1 MILTMENNVA
11 EKAATDEVMTM
22 KKTILVFAAAMAA
35 IAFCVFAKVNRD
47 RKGEMRTERA
57 KSSDVAELTVTD
69 PPISEENAETVGEVT
84 KSTGEGPLDRLLRAI
99 VDGDAKTVAKSVL
112 YPFDRKYPIPPV
124 QNEEEF
130 VARFDDIFDRPFR
143 RMLGE
148 LLPEAPWE
156 EMGWRGVMLGEGPLW
171 IDGTISDGGNIYALN
186 YQSEAEQELSKQL
199 VEEERRTLPPNLANE
214 GCDPKLCFE
223 TEDGKIA
230 GRVDDIG
237 NDHFRVALFA
247 MPFHPGDQPAA
258 TFRGRAVWEGSGG
271 NHTYLDD
278 EGLWALEVNVI
289 GALDTPDFHLLER
302 DSWADA
308 FDLGAARPA
317 RKSLWPEIV
326 AKGAL

>member
-1 MILTMENNVA
+1 
-11 EKAATDEVMTM
+11 M
-22 KKTILVFAAAMAA
+22 KKTILVFAAALAT

-57 KSSDVAELTVTD
+57 RSSDVAELTVTD
-69 PPISEENAETVGEVT
+69 PPIAGEKAETVGEVS

-99 VDGDAKTVAKSVL
+99 V
-112 YPFDRKYPIPPV
+112 
-124 QNEEEF
+124 
-130 VARFDDIFDRPFR
+130 
-143 RMLGE
+143 
-148 LLPEAPWE
+148 
-156 EMGWRGVMLGEGPLW
+156 
-171 IDGTISDGGNIYALN
+171 
-186 YQSEAEQELSKQL
+186 
-199 VEEERRTLPPNLANE
+199 
-214 GCDPKLCFE
+214 
-223 TEDGKIA
+223 DGKIA

-258 TFRGRAVWEGSGG
+258 IFRGRAVWEGSGG